1 MERFRTGGLAGLR
14 SGKGPPLLLAHPIVF
29 SKAFWAL
36 DLFAEHFEVAAFDQR
51 GHGESRA
58 DGIDLDTMAGDVG
71 RVLDHLGW
79 ERAILGGTSLG
90 AATTLRFALGSPE
103 RVTLL
108 VQDLPGFGPGSH
120 RNVERT
126 ERMAEAFAAGD
137 LEEGARRTVD
147 GLSPHRAKAWEAA
160 LRADWGH
167 YDAATIGPKMAAAL
181 RGTAGWRI
189 VERWPEDLSRLA
201 VATRILALEGDPAHP
216 HEVARSMARTIP
228 GATLVVRIP
237 SLSPAAIARQWIEV
251 IGDAGTGR

>member
-1 MERFRTGGLAGLR
+1 VERFRAGDLAGLR
-14 SGKGPPLLLAHPIVF
+14 AGKGPPLLLAHPIVF

-36 DLFAEHFEVAAFDQR
+36 EVFAERFEVAAFDQR
-51 GHGESRA
+51 GHGESAA
-58 DGIDLDTMAGDVG
+58 DGIDLDTMADDIG

-90 AATTLRFALGSPE
+90 AATTLRFAMRHPE

-126 ERMAEAFAAGD
+126 ERMAEAFAKGD
-137 LEEGARRTVD
+137 LEEGARRTVE
-147 GLSPHRAKAWEAA
+147 GLSPHRAKAWETA

-167 YDAATIGPKMAAAL
+167 YDAASIGPKMAAAL

-189 VERWPEDLSRLA
+189 VERWPDELSGLA
-201 VATRILALEGDPAHP
+201 VPTRILALDGDPAHP
-216 HEVARSMARTIP
+216 YDVARTMARTIP
-228 GATLVVRIP
+228 EATLIPRIP
-237 SLSPAAIARQWIEV
+237 SLSPAAIARQWMEV
-251 IGDAGTGR
+251 LDGR